1 MNVKYGY
8 NQSVTFIGKEPNSS
22 RNGGSYQS
30 IDKRKQQTKK
40 KKKHRKKKYK
50 KKLQKIKTKQTIKKI
65 N

>member
-8 NQSVTFIGKEPNSS
+8 NQSVTFIDKEPNSS
-22 RNGGSYQS
+22 RNGSSYQS
-30 IDKRKQQTKK
+30 IDKRKQQTKNQKTQK
-40 KKKHRKKKYK
+40 KNTK

>member
-30 IDKRKQQTKK
+30 IDKRKQQTQ
-40 KKKHRKKKYK
+40 KKKHRKKNTKKNYK
-50 KKLQKIKTKQTIKKI
+50 KSKQNKP
-65 N
+65 

>member
-8 NQSVTFIGKEPNSS
+8 NQSVTFIDKEPNSS

-40 KKKHRKKKYK
+40 KKNTEKNIPK
-50 KKLQKIKTKQTIKKI
+50 KKLQKIKTKQTIK